1 MSLVGIALGWAGEA
15 RVDVMLSSWL
25 LPVSSMDMAI
35 AFVRSSLTW
44 PAENA
49 CLVCSP
55 GEYCADM
62 H

>member
-1 MSLVGIALGWAGEA
+1 MSVVGIALGWAGEA

-25 LPVSSMDMAI
+25 LPVYSMVMAI
-35 AFVRSSLTW
+35 AFVRSSSTS

-55 GEYCADM
+55 GEYCADT